1 MKRLAFLFIMMI
13 GVVAAVSAQDFK
25 GHFINDELKINLDI
39 NLYND
44 SIQVPGL
51 SDEFCYGYLRGN
63 TNGMWVILKVISLNK
78 DKALVRAAC
87 DNGSDA
93 QNLEITTADGKLQI
107 KQVDG
112 SLIKGLSG
120 KKYVKL
126 PKTFTVHK

>member
-1 MKRLAFLFIMMI
+1 MKRFVFLLLM
-13 GVVAAVSAQDFK
+13 VVCTATTVVAQDFK
-25 GHFINDELKINLDI
+25 GHFINDELKISLDI

-44 SIQVPGL
+44 TIQVPGL
-51 SDEFCYGYLRGN
+51 SDELCYGYLRGN
-63 TNGMWVILKVISLNK
+63 TNGVWVILKVISLDK
-78 DKALVRAAC
+78 GKALVRAAC

-93 QNLEITTADGKLQI
+93 QNLEIKPVEGKLEV